1 MDRHRREHLMR
12 MMKKGQ
18 ILTQSFCKFR
28 SVCISVLKYRTLDHV
43 RDWGLLFRIYKK
55 DGPIPEDV
63 PRGHLAVSVEKKFKR
78 FVIKITLLNHPP
90 FQALLDHA
98 EEAFEFTTG

>member
-1 MDRHRREHLMR
+1 MK
-12 MMKKGQ
+12 KKGQ
-18 ILTQSFCKFR
+18 ILTRSFFKFR
-28 SVCISVLKYRTLDHV
+28 SVCVGVLKYRTLDHV
-43 RDWGLLFRIYKK
+43 RDWGLLFCMYKK

-63 PRGHLAVSVEKKFKR
+63 PRGHLAVYVEKEFKR
-78 FVIKITLLNHPP
+78 FVIKITLLNHPL